1 MCYLDS
7 KALGELA
14 KELRLQANL
23 SQSEVAVLVGS
34 SQPNVSAME
43 KGQDTRYISVAIAII
58 QALGKYQ
65 INGPFYYVQERQ
77 TNE

>member
-1 MCYLDS
+1 MRYLDS

-23 SQSEVAVLVGS
+23 SQSEVAALVGS
-34 SQPNVSAME
+34 SQPNVSAVE

-58 QALGKYQ
+58 QAIGRYQ
-65 INGPFYYVQERQ
+65 INGPFYCVQEWQ
-77 TNE
+77 KDE